1 MTIGRNVDKI
11 FLQNAIHVFQF
22 RQENISKLRVRVWAQ
37 NNTLATVRVCSEKN
51 YRVSPLSPEDITSEN
66 VLREKKANSSK
77 KRTIMLGVHVWSFH
91 TKTELEKDL
100 RVSPVMKV
108 ESENTSNTNE
118 N

>member
-66 VLREKKANSSK
+66 VLREKNPILVINERLCWESMCGHFTLRQSWK
-77 KRTIMLGVHVWSFH
+77 KTCGYR
-91 TKTELEKDL
+91 
-100 RVSPVMKV
+100 P
-108 ESENTSNTNE
+108 
-118 N
+118 